1 MAECDGAQRGAQGEW
16 GLLIRTPRRQGGR
29 FRLGGLCVV
38 GNSRVGRETSLL
50 EGSFWAGKWP
60 RPGPLLGLGEGV
72 WCAIQL
78 EQTGQVNESSRVSSL
93 VSVAGDSGDHCQKPA
108 FPSGGWFP
116 SGSTVSWHCLVI
128 QYYRR
133 NSSMS
138 GHFVF
143 QGYPQL
149 LGLRILL
156 SLF

>member
-1 MAECDGAQRGAQGEW
+1 MVLKEEHRGSEDFW
-16 GLLIRTPRRQGGR
+16 LGLREDKGR

-38 GNSRVGRETSLL
+38 GNSRVGRETRERPCWRDLSGL
-50 EGSFWAGKWP
+50 GSGP
-60 RPGPLLGLGEGV
+60 RPGSLLGLGEGV

-78 EQTGQVNESSRVSSL
+78 EQTVQVNESSRVSSL

-156 SLF
+156 SPF